1 MKREIEELSK
11 SRDLLLGQ
19 VKSLHHKM
27 QEKDNHS
34 FSPLSSQLVASNTTP
49 SSSSK
54 LTSSTT
60 PVKSSSSAK
69 GLFGSIDDD
78 DDDVT
83 SPVLRKEITPLK
95 EQDTLSNEALLDEI
109 MTQSNR
115 ETYLNVMVRPSPL
128 RLYVSHL
135 IL

>member
-11 SRDLLLGQ
+11 NRDLLLGQ

-34 FSPLSSQLVASNTTP
+34 FSPLSSQMVANNITP

-54 LTSSTT
+54 LESSST
-60 PVKSSSSAK
+60 PVKSLCSAK
-69 GLFGSIDDD
+69 GLFGSIDDAD
-78 DDDVT
+78 DIGVT
-83 SPVLRKEITPLK
+83 SPILRKEVTPFK
-95 EQDTLSNEALLDEI
+95 EQDMISNEALLDEI

-115 ETYLNVMVRPSPL
+115 ETYLNVMVRSF
-128 RLYVSHL
+128 
-135 IL
+135 